1 MTYGFA
7 RSDDTTQAQ
16 CPCCGKFP
24 SEDDGFYAWIEIE
37 PDFISLFCNEAC
49 VRRYEM
55 KGGQLI
61 DGDRQ
66 PYSIADIKQ

>member
-7 RSDDTTQAQ
+7 RNDDTIQPQ
-16 CPCCGKFP
+16 CPCCGRFP

-49 VRRYEM
+49 ARRYEM

-61 DGDRQ
+61 DGDGNHVSMSDEQ
-66 PYSIADIKQ
+66 